1 MDTTVSSM
9 FDGDAVLFYC
19 LEASGYVYSEPISS
33 ESNIVTVYPAKEN
46 LPDFPNINFA
56 AFLISH
62 RKLQSVSLQ
71 SQNAEPMTVVYGSI
85 IKAWLNEGDSE
96 ANLFRLVSS
105 HQEKGWGD
113 DDSEVAELMTALA
126 FSGRKFNY
134 EIQSKIYERTL
145 AAGTVHNHQT
155 NPNVREVLNGFVE
168 AVGSYL
174 EKFGININRRSFT
187 YNYDELLVNPNEKFE
202 FIIDDDQ
209 KNLISSMKSSLHQFL
224 STNEMHVLYTGDDYK
239 GRNSIIAQ
247 VLGILV
253 FLVGYGAYNTDD
265 EVLKIINILISII
278 NGRSDVDSLGKIL
291 ENTERCSNDTPGNK
305 IIFKIKF
312 LALQSLN
319 LLLQQHFHSSV
330 KALLYDFIHIREKV
344 KKLHSNEEEIRPDT
358 DDGIELEEI
367 AIRSKEESEFTQPP
381 LSMDVL
387 FNEKECSPSEKM
399 NADSLKVKKLILIL
413 RNLIRKRKKEGLP
426 ILERINLEGVTLI
439 TLKLLCGVISKRI
452 NSVPRSTLNPDEF
465 RQEYEKVIQPI
476 QTILLENEIVET
488 LIDLL
493 NYSKDDTT
501 FQVLACLNVL
511 LYPGNEEAQKK
522 ITSHVNQQDKNL
534 FVRVYQILRKTQ
546 STLNEA

>member
-1 MDTTVSSM
+1 
-9 FDGDAVLFYC
+9 
-19 LEASGYVYSEPISS
+19 
-33 ESNIVTVYPAKEN
+33 
-46 LPDFPNINFA
+46 
-56 AFLISH
+56 
-62 RKLQSVSLQ
+62 
-71 SQNAEPMTVVYGSI
+71 
-85 IKAWLNEGDSE
+85 
-96 ANLFRLVSS
+96 
-105 HQEKGWGD
+105 
-113 DDSEVAELMTALA
+113 MTALA

-387 FNEKECSPSEKM
+387 FNEKECSPSEKLCKESLARLRY
-399 NADSLKVKKLILIL
+399 NFGSQVYSVFDIESTNCQELSQHILLDLISYDDSDVCLLSANILFEIFEVEHILLSKAKDAYFTTPYTNQKIHKEMKKLSSMTDSDQLLKQML
-413 RNLIRKRKKEGLP
+413 RNQIQDKRK
-426 ILERINLEGVTLI
+426 
-439 TLKLLCGVISKRI
+439 
-452 NSVPRSTLNPDEF
+452 
-465 RQEYEKVIQPI
+465 
-476 QTILLENEIVET
+476 
-488 LIDLL
+488 LL
-493 NYSKDDTT
+493 NKLDELLNCFISSNNESKPDSSNQGVAYSCGL
-501 FQVLACLNVL
+501 FNVL
-511 LYPGNEEAQKK
+511 MEFVLGYGILDQSQCHEDVLSSCFTLLQRITRKNTRAQNK
-522 ITSHVNQQDKNL
+522 L
-534 FVRVYQILRKTQ
+534 FESFDYFIEIKTAVAPMTCLLSEVRNYNYCCVYNHDV
-546 STLNEA
+546 S